1 MDRVIYTAMGGVQQA
16 LSTQAI
22 VANNLA
28 NVSTNGF
35 KAQLAA
41 TRSLT
46 VEHPQGQVTRVVP
59 FSTTPGTDGSSGVM
73 NYTSRPMDVALSDG
87 GYLVVQLENGQQA
100 LTRNGNIQ
108 VSPEGQLTIN
118 GHSVMGG
125 GAEIQVPPNAELMFA
140 SDGTITGFLPTDPPT
155 KLTQIGKL
163 RLVKPES
170 TDLMRGDDG
179 LFHLS
184 PTAIAKGV
192 QVEDDNKVRIASGV
206 LEGSNVNAAEAMV
219 AMISNARAFEM
230 QMKVVNSAS
239 ENDQRSNQLL
249 SIN

>member
-108 VSPEGQLTIN
+108 VSPEG
-118 GHSVMGG
+118 
-125 GAEIQVPPNAELMFA
+125 
-140 SDGTITGFLPTDPPT
+140 
-155 KLTQIGKL
+155 
-163 RLVKPES
+163 
-170 TDLMRGDDG
+170 
-179 LFHLS
+179 
-184 PTAIAKGV
+184 
-192 QVEDDNKVRIASGV
+192 
-206 LEGSNVNAAEAMV
+206 
-219 AMISNARAFEM
+219 
-230 QMKVVNSAS
+230 
-239 ENDQRSNQLL
+239 
-249 SIN
+249 